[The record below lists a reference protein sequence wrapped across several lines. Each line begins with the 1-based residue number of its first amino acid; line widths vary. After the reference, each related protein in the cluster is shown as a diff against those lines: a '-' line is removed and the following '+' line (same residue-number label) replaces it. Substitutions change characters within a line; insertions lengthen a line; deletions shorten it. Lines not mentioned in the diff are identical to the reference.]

1 MEYDEEW
8 INKSINMM
16 SNETMSTEYETMTE
30 VV

>member
-16 SNETMSTEYETMTE
+16 SKETMSTEYETMTE

>member
-8 INKSINMM
+8 INESINMM